1 MATSRKSRP
10 TAARP
15 APLDGNEVWKRRSRV
30 RATGPVLRSDDSAWD
45 RLPAWSQNAICI
57 GFLLVVALGF
67 FAPTTFGG
75 KAFAGGDTVQW
86 RATAEAQIAY
96 EARTGDAALW
106 APNVFGGMP
115 GYLVTYA
122 SPVPGVDSVVSF
134 LRGLGLWPA
143 AHMFVLL
150 LGVYLLV
157 LYLTRTRLPGVV
169 AAVGFGLSTYL
180 PIILTAGHNT
190 KFVALAFAPWLLL
203 AFAGVIRREPGTKRL
218 KSAFLTLLFAIAA
231 ATNLRAGHVQITYYI
246 VIVAAI
252 WWIAEGVTAVRTGAT
267 RTFAFSTGLLV
278 LGSVLGLAMVAH
290 PTLVQWEFKAF
301 TTRGAAAGG
310 GLAWDYAMEWSQGWG
325 ELLTLLVPDAYGGGG
340 GLYWGPKV
348 FTAGPHYVGPVI
360 ALLALIGA
368 VGVARRSVVAFAV
381 AAVVMTGFALG
392 DHFEPLNRAAFAALP
407 LFSTFRV
414 PETWLSVVVLLLA
427 LLAGWGAYY
436 LQRREATPEA
446 EARKRRVAWGS
457 IAVFAV
463 LIGWL
468 WLTGGAGLSFEKP
481 GEAAQVAQMAGQQA
495 VAAGLSPADP
505 QVVQAGNQYLA
516 QQRAGR
522 VAAFSSDA
530 GRSFLFLVL
539 AAACVALLALRRA
552 PAFAGLAALALL
564 ATVDLWGVGRRYV
577 SDDAPSVQRRTD
589 PEAVLRAQQTDADR
603 WLAERARA
611 AGPGAWRVLP
621 QGILNT
627 AGPSYYA
634 ESVGGYNGV
643 RLATF
648 EDYQAKTL
656 PDSLAGFN
664 RNALRLLAVRYV
676 VAQGAVP
683 GLAPVF
689 QDPQTG
695 QVVSED
701 TAAAPRAYLV
711 DRVEV
716 VPDAEA
722 VRARVR
728 DARTDLRRVAF
739 IAADVPGVS
748 AAALSRPPG
757 AAPPG
762 ATPPGAAPPD
772 SASGSPGAG
781 TRVRLTRFEPDEIV
795 WQVQTDRP
803 RLFVASEVYYPAGWT
818 ARVDDAETPIVQVDG
833 LVRGV
838 AVPAGR
844 HIVTMRFRPESARE
858 GLLVS
863 WIATLLAY
871 GGALAIGGLIWY
883 RKGKEA

>member
-30 RATGPVLRSDDSAWD
+30 RATGPVLRTEDSVWE
-45 RLPAWSQNAICI
+45 RVPAWGQNAICI

-67 FAPTTFGG
+67 YAPTTFSG

-86 RATAEAQIAY
+86 RATAEGQLAY
-96 EARTGDAALW
+96 TARTGDAALW

-190 KFVALAFAPWLLL
+190 KFVALAFAPWLML
-203 AFAGVIRREPGTKRL
+203 AFAAVIRREPGTKRL
-218 KSAFLTLLFAIAA
+218 KSALLTLLFAIAA
-231 ATNLRAGHVQITYYI
+231 ATNLRAGHVQITYYV
-246 VIVAAI
+246 VIVAAV
-252 WWIAEGVTAVRTGAT
+252 WWIAEGVTAFRTGT
-267 RTFAFSTGLLV
+267 LRTFAFSTGLLV

-325 ELLTLLVPDAYGGGG
+325 ELLTLLIPDAYGGGG

-348 FTAGPHYVGPVI
+348 FTAGPHYVGPVV

-368 VGVARRSVVAFAV
+368 VGVARRSVVAFTV
-381 AAVVMTGFALG
+381 AAVVMTAFALG
-392 DHFEPLNRAAFAALP
+392 DHFEILNRAAFAALP

-457 IAVFAV
+457 IAVFALLV
-463 LIGWL
+463 GGL
-468 WLTGGAGLSFEKP
+468 WLTGGAGLAFEKP
-481 GEAAQVAQMAGQQA
+481 GEADQVMQMAAQQA
-495 VAAGLSPADP
+495 VQAGVPPTDP
-505 QVVQAGNQYLA
+505 QIAQAAQQYLA

-522 VAAFSSDA
+522 VEAFSHDA
-530 GRSFLFLVL
+530 GRSLLFLVL

-552 PAFAGLAALALL
+552 PAFAGLAALA
-564 ATVDLWGVGRRYV
+564 TVDLWGVGRRYV
-577 SDDAPSVQRRTD
+577 SDDAPSVQRTTD
-589 PEAVLRAQQTDADR
+589 PEASLRAQLTEADR
-603 WLAERARA
+603 FVAEQARA

-627 AGPSYYA
+627 AAPSYYA

-656 PDSLAGFN
+656 PDSQTFFN
-664 RNALRLLAVRYV
+664 ANALRLLAVRYV

-683 GLAPVF
+683 GLKPVF

-695 QVVSED
+695 QIVSED
-701 TAAAPRAYLV
+701 TTAAPRAYFV

-716 VPDAEA
+716 VPDADQI
-722 VRARVR
+722 RARVR
-728 DARTDLRRVAF
+728 DPRTDLQRVAF
-739 IAADVPGVS
+739 VEADLPGTPAAS
-748 AAALSRPPG
+748 LTG
-757 AAPPG
+757 AR
-762 ATPPGAAPPD
+762 PD
-772 SASGSPGAG
+772 SASTS
-781 TRVRLTRFEPDEIV
+781 VRLTRFDPDEIV
-795 WQVQTDRP
+795 WQVETDRA

-818 ARVDDAETPIVQVDG
+818 ARVDEAETPIVQVDG

-863 WIATLLAY
+863 WIASLLAY

-883 RKGKEA
+883 RKGHPAP

>member
-30 RATGPVLRSDDSAWD
+30 RATGPVLRTEDSAWD
-45 RLPAWSQNAICI
+45 RLPTWAQNAICI
-57 GFLLVVALGF
+57 GFLLVVAVGF

-75 KAFAGGDTVQW
+75 KTFAGGDTVQW
-86 RATAEAQIAY
+86 RATAEGQLAY
-96 EARTGDAALW
+96 TARTGDAALW

-203 AFAGVIRREPGTKRL
+203 AFAAVIRREPGTKRL
-218 KSAFLTLLFAIAA
+218 KSALLTLLFAIAA

-246 VIVAAI
+246 VFVAVI
-252 WWIAEGVTAVRTGAT
+252 WWIAEGVVAFRTGAVK
-267 RTFAFSTGLLV
+267 TFAFSTGLLV

-325 ELLTLLVPDAYGGGG
+325 ELLTLLIPDAYGGGG

-368 VGVARRSVVAFAV
+368 VGVARRSVVAFTV
-381 AAVVMTGFALG
+381 AAVIMTGFALG
-392 DHFEPLNRAAFAALP
+392 DHFEVLNRAAFAALP

-446 EARKRRVAWGS
+446 EARKRRIAWGS
-457 IAVFAV
+457 MAAFAL
-463 LIGWL
+463 LIGGM

-481 GEAAQVAQMAGQQA
+481 GERDQITLMAAQQA
-495 VAAGLSPADP
+495 VQSGMSPVDP
-505 QVVQAGNQYLA
+505 QVTQATQQYLA
-516 QQRAGR
+516 QQRSGR

-539 AAACVALLALRRA
+539 AAACVALLTLRRA

-564 ATVDLWGVGRRYV
+564 ATTDLWGVGRRYV
-577 SDDAPSVQRRTD
+577 SDEAPSIQRTAD
-589 PEAVLRAQQTDADR
+589 PEAVLRSQETDADR
-603 WLAERARA
+603 FIAEQARA

-643 RLATF
+643 RLANF
-648 EDYQAKTL
+648 EDYQSKTL
-656 PDSLAGFN
+656 PDSATFFN
-664 RNALRLLAVRYV
+664 VNAMRLLAVRYV
-676 VAQGAVP
+676 VAQGAIQ
-683 GLAPVF
+683 GTKPVY
-689 QDPQTG
+689 QDAQTG

-701 TAAAPRAYLV
+701 TTAMPRAYFV

-716 VPDAEA
+716 VPGADAI
-722 VRARVR
+722 RARVR
-728 DARTDLRRVAF
+728 SPQTDLRRVAF
-739 IAADVPGVS
+739 VEADVPGTP
-748 AAALSRPPG
+748 AAALSG
-757 AAPPG
+757 APS
-762 ATPPGAAPPD
+762 D
-772 SASGSPGAG
+772 SAG
-781 TRVRLTRFEPDEIV
+781 TSVRLTRFDPDEIV
-795 WQVQTDRP
+795 WEVETDRP

-833 LVRGV
+833 LIRGV

-844 HIVTMRFRPESARE
+844 HIITMRFRPESARE
-858 GLLVS
+858 GLLIS
-863 WIATLLAY
+863 WVATLLAY

-883 RKGKEA
+883 RRGHPAP